1 MMPGVVVVVDD
12 NVAFLRSMK
21 FLLELEG
28 CEVVTYTSPVAA
40 LADETVRPICLIID
54 QNMPEITGTA
64 LATRLRQRLGPI
76 PVLLACGFVTADLM
90 ARATE
95 LGIERLLEKP
105 LDPKDI
111 LQFIAEFAHRPA
123 P

>member
-1 MMPGVVVVVDD
+1 MAGVVVVVDD
-12 NVAFLRSMK
+12 DVAILRSMK
-21 FLLELEG
+21 LLLELEG
-28 CEVVTYTSPVAA
+28 CEVVTYTSPAA
-40 LADETVRPICLIID
+40 VLADETVRPVCLIID

-64 LATRLRQRLGPI
+64 LVTRLRQRLGPV

-90 ARATE
+90 ERAAE

-105 LDPKDI
+105 LDPNDI
-111 LQFIAEFAHRPA
+111 LQFITEFTDRPT